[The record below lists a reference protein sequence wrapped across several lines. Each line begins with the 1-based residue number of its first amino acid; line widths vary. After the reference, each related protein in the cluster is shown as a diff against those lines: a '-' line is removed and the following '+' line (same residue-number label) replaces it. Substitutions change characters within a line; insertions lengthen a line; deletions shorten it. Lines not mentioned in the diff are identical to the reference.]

1 MPSVQKKTGPVKKDV
16 KEVVD
21 ENGDVKSEEETK
33 PAKRKRASKV
43 KEEELEAEDAQ
54 PAKKGSKGKKQKVKQ
69 EGEPATNGAVKEE
82 SSVEEES
89 KTSSKKRKPTTEIE
103 SNGIE
108 PEPKK
113 QVNAKSEA
121 ASSGRR
127 RSTRK
132 SGGAS

>member
-16 KEVVD
+16 EEVVD

-43 KEEELEAEDAQ
+43 KEEELEDEDAQ
-54 PAKKGSKGKKQKVKQ
+54 PAKKGFQGKKQKVKQ
-69 EGEPATNGAVKEE
+69 DGEPATNGAVK
-82 SSVEEES
+82 EES